1 MDESLRLRIIW
12 ARLLRS
18 RRGLAG
24 LLILSCILLMAVCAP
39 WLTAY
44 DPLEQHLPDR
54 RQPPTWQHPMGLD
67 EVGRDNLSRV
77 IHGARLSLRIGVT
90 AASLALIA
98 GGLLGAAA
106 GYRGGWIDS
115 LLTSLMDVMQAF
127 PSLLLAIAVIV
138 VLGRGL
144 TNALYAVALAQV
156 PTYARLMR
164 VGVLKAKGRGYV
176 EAARVAGASPLRLL
190 WRHILPECLPAL
202 QTQVIAGIGT
212 VILEVAGLSFL
223 GLGVQP
229 PTPEWGAMI
238 AQGRGA
244 ILSAPHIVLFPG
256 LAMTLTMLGFNLLGD
271 GLRDATDPRLE
282 V

>member
-1 MDESLRLRIIW
+1 MDKSLRLRSIW
-12 ARLLRS
+12 TRLLRS
-18 RRGLAG
+18 KRGAAG
-24 LLILSCILLMAVCAP
+24 LLILSCILLAAVCAP
-39 WLTAY
+39 WLAAR
-44 DPLEQHLPDR
+44 DPLEQHPLNR

-77 IHGARLSLRIGVT
+77 IHGARLSLWIGVT
-90 AASLALIA
+90 AVSLAMIA
-98 GGLLGAAA
+98 GVLLGAIA
-106 GYRGGWIDS
+106 GYCSGWIDS
-115 LLTSLMDVMQAF
+115 LLTSLIDVMQAF

-144 TNALYAVALAQV
+144 SNALYAVALAQV

-164 VGVLKAKGRGYV
+164 VGVLKAKERGYV
-176 EAARVAGASPLRLL
+176 EAARVAGASPMRLL

-202 QTQVIAGIGT
+202 QTQAIAGIGT
-212 VILEVAGLSFL
+212 VVLEVAGLSFL

-238 AQGRGA
+238 AHGRGA

-256 LAMTLTMLGFNLLGD
+256 LAMALTVLGFNLLGD
-271 GLRDATDPRLE
+271 GLRDAADPRLE
-282 V
+282 M